1 LFLLQGYIDQLTV
14 STRAKPSCEVLEDAT
29 LAAYFTFDTGLLWVD
44 SGPNSLSATTQST
57 SAMLSGHFAQALS
70 FSGSSSS
77 YFQINDLTSLGIS
90 NRSFSISLWIQP
102 VSLAGVL
109 VHVSSNSSGLGWCLP
124 FIGFATNGSIVA
136 QILNSNGVISVLGSF
151 TPVSTSTWSHIVQ
164 TWSSTNGLRLY
175 INNILVASSVSLATT
190 YTASTVSNYLTLG
203 NSLNGGTC
211 GQGQIGTLTPY
222 QGAMDDVRVYSR
234 EFSADDVC
242 TLYVA

>member
-1 LFLLQGYIDQLTV
+1 
-14 STRAKPSCEVLEDAT
+14 
-29 LAAYFTFDTGLLWVD
+29 
-44 SGPNSLSATTQST
+44 
-57 SAMLSGHFAQALS
+57 MLSGHFAQALS

-102 VSLAGVL
+102 VSPSGVL

-175 INNILVASSVSLATT
+175 IDNILVASSFSLATT
-190 YTASTVSNYLTLG
+190 YTASALSNYLTLG

-211 GQGQIGTLTPY
+211 DQGQIGSFTPY
-222 QGAMDDVRVYSR
+222 QGDMDDFRVYSR
-234 EFSADDVC
+234 ELNAADVC
-242 TLYVA
+242 TLYTA

>member
-1 LFLLQGYIDQLTV
+1 M
-14 STRAKPSCEVLEDAT
+14 
-29 LAAYFTFDTGLLWVD
+29 VD

-57 SAMLSGHFAQALS
+57 STISSGHFAQALS

-102 VSLAGVL
+102 VSLSGVL
-109 VHVSSNSSGLGWCLP
+109 VHVSSNASGLGWCLP

-136 QILNSNGVISVLGSF
+136 QILNNNGIISVLGSF
-151 TPVSTSTWSHIVQ
+151 ASIPTSTWSHLVQ

-190 YTASTVSNYLTLG
+190 YTTSAVSNYLTLG
-203 NSLNGGTC
+203 NTLNGG
-211 GQGQIGTLTPY
+211 
-222 QGAMDDVRVYSR
+222 MDDVRVYSR
-234 EFSADDVC
+234 ELSADDVC
-242 TLYVA
+242 TLYAA